1 MKEIFKMVVE
11 GIVITLT
18 LKDSAESGISRV
30 VDVPK
35 SCAEGVLWEAQG
47 KKQLFKMAH
56 NKSLKLTTIDFRMAA
71 SQTETVEVCLSCVL
85 WNILNITTFLRRY
98 QVPLAFPL
106 AECGI

>member
-1 MKEIFKMVVE
+1 MVVE

-18 LKDSAESGISRV
+18 LKDSTASGISRV

-35 SCAEGVLWEAQG
+35 SCAEGVLWEAKG

-56 NKSLKLTTIDFRMAA
+56 NKSLKLTTIDSRMAS
-71 SQTETVEVCLSCVL
+71 SQSETVEVCPSCVL
-85 WNILNITTFLRRY
+85 RNILNIMTFLRRY
-98 QVPLAFPL
+98 QVPLAFLL